1 MSIVAP
7 APHIPRGLAV
17 GTLVATS
24 IVWSLFLLAPGA
36 VWQPLAQTGAYV
48 ALFVLTWTNPRI
60 KVLLVRTLQRW
71 VINPLVR
78 VGFAVGLNPFG
89 VAVLETRGRATGKPR
104 RTPVGNGRRGDELWI
119 IAEHGERAGYVRN
132 IRHDPHVRIRLR
144 LGLRHRWVDGIA
156 TVRPD
161 DDALARQRSIVAW
174 HPLRALNAVN
184 VRVLGADL
192 LSVHV
197 QLDLPGGARDQRT
210 PMLPSTGAQR
220 TSEAASSAASIP
232 AVEVGRRRHH
242 QPSVASTRK

>member
-1 MSIVAP
+1 MPIVAP

-17 GTLVATS
+17 GTLAAAA
-24 IVWSLFLLAPGA
+24 IVWGLFLLQPGA

-48 ALFVLTWTNPRI
+48 ALFVLTWTRPGI

-71 VINPLVR
+71 VVNPVVR
-78 VGFAVGLNPFG
+78 VGFLVGLNPFG
-89 VAVLETRGRATGKPR
+89 VAILETRGRTTGKPR

-132 IRHDPHVRIRLR
+132 IRHDPHVRIQLR

-161 DDALARQRSIVAW
+161 DDALARQRSILAW

-197 QLDLPGGARDQRT
+197 QLDLPGR
-210 PMLPSTGAQR
+210 AQ
-220 TSEAASSAASIP
+220 A
-232 AVEVGRRRHH
+232 
-242 QPSVASTRK
+242 QDDASTVAMLASAHSLSADSAG

>member
-1 MSIVAP
+1 MPIVAP

-17 GTLVATS
+17 GTLAAAA
-24 IVWSLFLLAPGA
+24 IVWGLFLLQPGA

-48 ALFVLTWTNPRI
+48 ALFVLTWTRPGI
-60 KVLLVRTLQRW
+60 KVLLVRRLQRW
-71 VINPLVR
+71 VVNPVVR
-78 VGFAVGLNPFG
+78 AGFVVGLNPFG
-89 VAVLETRGRATGKPR
+89 VALLETRGRVSGQPH
-104 RTPVGNGRRGDELWI
+104 RTPVGNGRQGDELWI

-132 IRHDPHVRIRLR
+132 IRHDPHVRLRLR

-161 DDALARQRSIVAW
+161 DDALARQRSIIAW

-197 QLDLPGGARDQRT
+197 QLDLPGR
-210 PMLPSTGAQR
+210 AQ
-220 TSEAASSAASIP
+220 P
-232 AVEVGRRRHH
+232 
-242 QPSVASTRK
+242 QDDASTVGMLASAHSLSADSAG

>member
-17 GTLVATS
+17 GTLVATVL
-24 IVWSLFLLAPGA
+24 VWSPFALWPGA
-36 VWQPLAQTGAYV
+36 VWQPLAQTGSYV
-48 ALFVLTWTNPRI
+48 ALFVLTWTNPKV

-89 VAVLETRGRATGKPR
+89 VAVLETRGRVSGQPR

-161 DDALARQRSIVAW
+161 DDALARQRSVIAW

-192 LSVHV
+192 LSVQV
-197 QLDLPGGARDQRT
+197 RLDLPGRALVHDD
-210 PMLPSTGAQR
+210 
-220 TSEAASSAASIP
+220 
-232 AVEVGRRRHH
+232 
-242 QPSVASTRK
+242 ASTVTTLASVHSLSADRTG

>member
-1 MSIVAP
+1 MTDATTTTGRAP
-7 APHIPRGLAV
+7 DVRRAPRVPRGLAV
-17 GTLVATS
+17 GTLVATAL
-24 IVWSLFLLAPGA
+24 VWGPFALRPGA
-36 VWQPLAQTGAYV
+36 VWPPLAQTGAYV
-48 ALFVLTWTNPRI
+48 ALFALTAANPRL

-78 VGFAVGLNPFG
+78 AGFVVGINPFG
-89 VAVLETRGRATGKPR
+89 VALLETRGRSTGLPR

-132 IRHDPHVRIRLR
+132 LRQDPHVRIRLR

-161 DDALARQRSIVAW
+161 DDALARQRSIIAW

-197 QLDLPGGARDQRT
+197 QLALPGAGVHGAD
-210 PMLPSTGAQR
+210 
-220 TSEAASSAASIP
+220 
-232 AVEVGRRRHH
+232 RH
-242 QPSVASTRK
+242 PLGPRP

>member
-1 MSIVAP
+1 VSIVAP
-7 APHIPRGLAV
+7 APHVPRGLAV
-17 GTLVATS
+17 GTLVAAA
-24 IVWSLFLLAPGA
+24 IVWGLFLLKPGA

-48 ALFVLTWTNPRI
+48 ALFVLSWAHPTV

-71 VINPLVR
+71 AVNPLVR
-78 VGFAVGLNPFG
+78 LGFAVGLNPFG
-89 VAVLETRGRATGKPR
+89 VAILETRGRSTGKPR

-132 IRHDPHVRIRLR
+132 IRRDPHVRLRLR

-197 QLDLPGGARDQRT
+197 QLTLPGRT
-210 PMLPSTGAQR
+210 PVHDG
-220 TSEAASSAASIP
+220 
-232 AVEVGRRRHH
+232 
-242 QPSVASTRK
+242 ASTAPTLASAYSLSADRTG

>member
-1 MSIVAP
+1 MMAATTESVLAVRP
-7 APHIPRGLAV
+7 TPHVPRGLAV
-17 GTLVATS
+17 GTLVATAL
-24 IVWSLFLLAPGA
+24 VWGPFALRPGA
-36 VWQPLAQTGAYV
+36 LWPPLAQTGAYV
-48 ALFVLTWTNPRI
+48 ALFVVTATNPRL

-71 VINPLVR
+71 VVNPLVR
-78 VGFAVGLNPFG
+78 AGFVVGINPFG
-89 VAVLETRGRATGKPR
+89 VALLETRGRSTGEPR

-132 IRHDPHVRIRLR
+132 LRQDPHVRIRLR

-161 DDALARQRSIVAW
+161 DDALARQRSIIAW

-197 QLDLPGGARDQRT
+197 RLALPGGD
-210 PMLPSTGAQR
+210 P
-220 TSEAASSAASIP
+220 AADDAAP
-232 AVEVGRRRHH
+232 AAAATHPRGSRSGIVG
-242 QPSVASTRK
+242 